1 MQRCN
6 ITTTDKTGSSSDAYY
21 FIGCLLRFN
30 WFRTQRYQIW
40 MRFVFAQPANQNCWA
55 AQPIRMAKM
64 VWGHTRQ
71 VIFPKNRQTFLLTV
85 MSIVSFHKRY
95 TFLIVIKCVYLYQYK
110 TALCRKTICCIKF

>member
-1 MQRCN
+1 
-6 ITTTDKTGSSSDAYY
+6 
-21 FIGCLLRFN
+21 
-30 WFRTQRYQIW
+30 
-40 MRFVFAQPANQNCWA
+40 
-55 AQPIRMAKM
+55 M

-110 TALCRKTICCIKF
+110 TVGIKREGNFIFCEDEFEKREGIFYMKRKFLKKNKVTKTSFKKSVTPNLLIYKANF